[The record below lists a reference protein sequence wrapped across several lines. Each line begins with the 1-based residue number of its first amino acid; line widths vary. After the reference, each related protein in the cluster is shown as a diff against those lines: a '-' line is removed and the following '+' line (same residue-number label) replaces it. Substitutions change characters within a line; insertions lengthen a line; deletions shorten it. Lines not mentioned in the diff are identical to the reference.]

1 MDSTRMQKIE
11 NALRNACASD
21 VAIVRLENAGS
32 DPVGGQ
38 VLSSRFDSMRPSERQ
53 DLIGARLDVD
63 LTPLEARRISFIVA
77 DTPAE
82 RGVLGAAH
90 AV

>member
-1 MDSTRMQKIE
+1 MDPTLMQKIE
-11 NALRNACASD
+11 NALRNACAPD
-21 VAIVRLENAGS
+21 VAIVRLESAGG
-32 DPVGGQ
+32 DHVGGQ
-38 VLSSRFDSMRPSERQ
+38 VISSRFDGMRPSERQ
-53 DLIGARLDVD
+53 DLIWERLDVD

-82 RGVLGAAH
+82 RDALVDAH